1 MTFKSLNFSLELV
14 LLFNKLGVNVL
25 EVVNLPLESLNLILS
40 HLKSDS
46 AIILNVAKFLSS
58 KEFLIIQLGQLV
70 LALHVLVIELLEV
83 LNLSIQFLEG
93 SFSLVKLMSF
103 LTNLNMNSS
112 EVLIF
117 LLTGLSQG
125 SNSAL
130 AVLKVTLKL
139 LNL

>member
-1 MTFKSLNFSLELV
+1 
-14 LLFNKLGVNVL
+14 VL